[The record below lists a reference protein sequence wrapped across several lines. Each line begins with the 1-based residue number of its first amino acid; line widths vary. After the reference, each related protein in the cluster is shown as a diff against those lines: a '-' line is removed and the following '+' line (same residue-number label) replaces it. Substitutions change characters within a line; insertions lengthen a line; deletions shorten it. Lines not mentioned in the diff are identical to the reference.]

1 MEIPPWT
8 LTQSFVHSVEA
19 LLSPSWVSGWGWSP
33 GGTETVSLCPHPA
46 QFNKVNTS
54 LIQLLGVSKCRRKQ
68 NWLEVK
74 NMTWKVEE
82 DVQELETPSN

>member
-33 GGTETVSLCPHPA
+33 GGTETVSLRPHPA
-46 QFNKVNTS
+46 QFNKVNITYS
-54 LIQLLGVSKCRRKQ
+54 ITWCEQMQERAELVGSEKYD
-68 NWLEVK
+68 LE
-74 NMTWKVEE
+74 
-82 DVQELETPSN
+82 S